1 MINVFYAEYTLKQ
14 WNVNGFHKDAQ
25 GPWCQALLTPQYV
38 PSTTQTT
45 WWESPGT
52 VDILYTVSPPRWI
65 EEDWK
70 RIFYLPFIKMN
81 WTTAYKTLLLEW
93 FCILDF
99 LRIKRHQSMYW
110 ITMRHILAQFIQLAA
125 NQFGEEY
132 ICFPSF
138 ENLAWISFSS
148 KGIMYASRRL
158 MKRVI
163 IFNDFPILFT
173 EAPLTCGCWLVV
185 LSK

>member
-38 PSTTQTT
+38 PSTTHTT

-93 FCILDF
+93 FCICFSPYWTFFVSRDINPCIGLLCDTYLPSLFSLQQINLVRNIFVF
-99 LRIKRHQSMYW
+99 LLLK
-110 ITMRHILAQFIQLAA
+110 T
-125 NQFGEEY
+125 
-132 ICFPSF
+132 
-138 ENLAWISFSS
+138 
-148 KGIMYASRRL
+148 
-158 MKRVI
+158 
-163 IFNDFPILFT
+163 
-173 EAPLTCGCWLVV
+173 WLGFHS
-185 LSK
+185 LPKE